1 MKGSKNIMEN
11 KTIEDY
17 IVNQLNSIDTLHSE
31 LNDLQIDYNRL
42 LDDYEELKREIFK
55 LFNLDKVPNNDYGK
69 DEINEFKLI
78 NHNTSFSPYHGVYG
92 ISKYDTPIIFKYV
105 VRQWQNLKEIIEDEK
120 KQEFPEEDESEIID
134 HE

>member
-1 MKGSKNIMEN
+1 MEN
-11 KTIEDY
+11 KRIEDY
-17 IVNQLNSIDTLHSE
+17 IVNQLNSIDTLRSE

-55 LFNLDKVPNNDYGK
+55 IFNLDKVPNDNYGK
-69 DEINEFKLI
+69 NIIYENKLE
-78 NHNTSFSPYHGVYG
+78 NHNTLFSPYYGVYN

-120 KQEFPEEDESEIID
+120 KQELPEEDESEIID